1 MIKKVLLLIILV
13 LIVLYFTQNK
23 NKKVDEK
30 DQWNKHYDHV
40 VPREYPVYLDAQ
52 TPYYN
57 EQIMYGEWPQEISS
71 SL

>member
-1 MIKKVLLLIILV
+1 MKLIFIIALV
-13 LIVLYFTQNK
+13 LFVFFVLKMPSASCKQEAHW
-23 NKKVDEK
+23 D
-30 DQWNKHYDHV
+30 KHYDHV

-57 EQIMYGEWPQEISS
+57 EQIMYSEWPQEISS

>member
-1 MIKKVLLLIILV
+1 MKFVFIAVLLLFVFFVFKMNTTPLH
-13 LIVLYFTQNK
+13 K
-23 NKKVDEK
+23 EAHWD
-30 DQWNKHYDHV
+30 KHYDHV

>member
-1 MIKKVLLLIILV
+1 MKILLLLV
-13 LIVLYFTQNK
+13 LILIAVIMFTK
-23 NKKVDEK
+23 GSKSPEEA
-30 DQWNKHYDHV
+30 QWNKHQDHV
-40 VPREYPVYLDAQ
+40 VPRYHPVYLDAQ

>member
-1 MIKKVLLLIILV
+1 MEAPK
-13 LIVLYFTQNK
+13 QAHW
-23 NKKVDEK
+23 D
-30 DQWNKHYDHV
+30 KHYDHV

>member
-1 MIKKVLLLIILV
+1 MKFVFIAVLLLFVFFVFKMKSTPLR
-13 LIVLYFTQNK
+13 K
-23 NKKVDEK
+23 PEAHWD
-30 DQWNKHYDHV
+30 KHYDHV

>member
-1 MIKKVLLLIILV
+1 MKVLFIVALLLFV
-13 LIVLYFTQNK
+13 FFVFRTSGMDAPKQAHW
-23 NKKVDEK
+23 D
-30 DQWNKHYDHV
+30 KHYDHV

>member
-1 MIKKVLLLIILV
+1 MKLIFIVALV
-13 LIVLYFTQNK
+13 LFVFFVLQMKPIVSK
-23 NKKVDEK
+23 RKEVHWD
-30 DQWNKHYDHV
+30 KHYDHV

>member
-1 MIKKVLLLIILV
+1 MKILLLV
-13 LIVLYFTQNK
+13 LMFIAVVIVFTKGPKEEAQR
-23 NKKVDEK
+23 
-30 DQWNKHYDHV
+30 QDHV
-40 VPREYPVYLDAQ
+40 VPRYYPVYLDAQ